1 MTCWGTLKPE
11 RVSRVLRTLRKARR
25 SVQPSLN
32 RSVVF
37 PADQPSFGRLVL
49 RMQRYLGALT
59 AFGTVVATE
68 NRLYNGA
75 VTVKATD
82 GSTKD

>member
-1 MTCWGTLKPE
+1 MTRWGTLKPE
-11 RVSRVLRTLRKARR
+11 GVSRVLRILRKARR

-37 PADQPSFGRLVL
+37 PVDRPSFGRLVL
-49 RMQRYLGALT
+49 RTQRYLGVLT

-68 NRLYNGA
+68 NKLYNDDST
-75 VTVKATD
+75 TVC
-82 GSTKD
+82 S